1 MEFCKEKVPKFNT
14 SRPTILEK
22 QKGSIWSGALFR
34 PTNFLVTST
43 NYTRIAS
50 QIQCNCS
57 PTTLE
62 LLTKYSVFADQFDCN
77 CSAKNVRKS
86 QPLDFQLFAKPLKT
100 RVFWSEGRF
109 VQNTAIL
116 TKLFEKNF
124 HNIS

>member
-22 QKGSIWSGALFR
+22 QIGPIWSGALFR
-34 PTNFLVTST
+34 PTNFFVTST

-62 LLTKYSVFADQFDCN
+62 LLTKYSVFADQFDCI
-77 CSAKNVRKS
+77 CSANFVLFL
-86 QPLDFQLFAKPLKT
+86 QVLDFQPFAKPLKT
-100 RVFWSEGRF
+100 CVFWSEGRF

-116 TKLFEKNF
+116 TKLFVGNF
-124 HNIS
+124 YGF